1 MRKKLQI
8 LFVVFC
14 FICCNLSVVAGD
26 FSSEMDRVMGHF
38 TKLKM
43 FSGVVL
49 VAQEGKVLYA
59 KAFGEANKDFSI
71 PNTLHTRFELAS
83 ISKLFTGI
91 AVMQLVE
98 KGKIGLD
105 DPVQKH
111 LPDFPFGDKIT
122 ILHLLTH
129 TSGLPD
135 WNSHSR
141 FRLIWTQVKTI
152 DQMKSLVFD
161 QKLKHESPGEK
172 FIYNSSGFILL
183 GAILERVYG
192 KSFAAV
198 IKDTIL
204 DPLGMT
210 ETTIANPENIVENR
224 ATGYVKSSTDRFS
237 TNVYWL
243 LPYVASAGI
252 QSTAGDML
260 KLDQALYGDKLLSR
274 ETQEKMYKPFIGK
287 DWGILWR
294 LGEVHGNRIAW
305 HGGETTGVSAMFR
318 RYLEDKYTLIILS
331 NYHRAGRP
339 LTWVVEP
346 LLFGDEYEL
355 PKPTLREYLFRNM
368 TEKGIKNTL
377 RNFDNLLKKEE
388 YAVLSQDN
396 LNGFGY
402 ELMRE
407 ERMDMALGIFRLNC
421 RLFPEEANTYD
432 SLAEAFLKI
441 GDLESALMNYEKA
454 LELDPKLTSAEIGMR
469 RIKILLKK

>member
-1 MRKKLQI
+1 MRKNLPFLLVLI
-8 LFVVFC
+8 C
-14 FICCNLSVVAGD
+14 FIGCSLSVVAED
-26 FSSEMDRVMGHF
+26 FSSEMDRVMDHF
-38 TKLKM
+38 TKLEF
-43 FSGVVL
+43 FSGIVL
-49 VAQEGKVLYA
+49 VAQEGNVLYA
-59 KAFGEANKDFSI
+59 KAFGEANKDFHI
-71 PNTLHTRFELAS
+71 PNTLHTRFELGS

-98 KGKIGLD
+98 KGRIGLD

-135 WNSHSR
+135 WTSNRR
-141 FRLIWTQVKTI
+141 FRSIWNQVKTI

-172 FIYNSSGFILL
+172 FIYNSSGFILM
-183 GAILERVYG
+183 GAILERVHR

-204 DPLGMT
+204 DPLGMK
-210 ETTIANPENIVENR
+210 ETTIANPENVVENR
-224 ATGYVKSSTDRFS
+224 ATGYAKSSTGRFS

-260 KLDQALYGDKLLSR
+260 KLDQALYGDKLLSQ
-274 ETQEKMYKPFIGK
+274 ETQEKMYKSYIDK
-287 DWGILWR
+287 NWGILWR
-294 LGEVHGNRIAW
+294 LGEAYGNRIAW
-305 HGGETTGVSAMFR
+305 HGGETMGVSAMFR

-339 LTWVVEP
+339 LTRVVEP

-355 PKPTLREYLFRNM
+355 PKPTLGEYLFRKM
-368 TEKGIKNTL
+368 TEKGIKDTL
-377 RNFDNLLKKEE
+377 QNFDNLIKKEG
-388 YAVLSQDN
+388 YTVGSQDY

-402 ELMRE
+402 ELMDE
-407 ERMDMALGIFRLNC
+407 ERMDMALGIFKLNC
-421 RLFPEEANTYD
+421 HLFPDEANTYD
-432 SLAEAFLKI
+432 SLAEACLET
-441 GDLESALMNYEKA
+441 GDLEMALVNYEKA
-454 LELDPKLTSAEIGMR
+454 LELNPKLFSAKIG
-469 RIKILLKK
+469 IKKVKILLKK

>member
-1 MRKKLQI
+1 MRKKLQF

-14 FICCNLSVVAGD
+14 FICCNLSAVARD
-26 FSSEMDRVMGHF
+26 FPSEMDRVMDHF
-38 TKLKM
+38 TKLEL

-59 KAFGEANKDFSI
+59 KAFGEANKDFHI

-91 AVMQLVE
+91 AVIQLVE

-135 WNSHSR
+135 WTSHPR
-141 FRLIWTQVKTI
+141 FRSIWTQVKTI

-172 FIYNSSGFILL
+172 FEYSSAGFILL
-183 GAILERVYG
+183 GAILERIYG

-210 ETTIANPENIVENR
+210 ETTIANPENVVENR
-224 ATGYVKSSTDRFS
+224 ATGYVKSSTGRFS

-260 KLDQALYGDKLLSR
+260 KLDQALYGDKLLSQ
-274 ETQEKMYKPFIGK
+274 ESQEKMYKPFIGK

-294 LGEVHGNRIAW
+294 LWEVHGNRIAW

-339 LTWVVEP
+339 LTSVVEP

-377 RNFDNLLKKEE
+377 RNFDNLIKKEG
-388 YAVLSQDN
+388 YTVDSQDN

-421 RLFPEEANTYD
+421 RLFPDEANTYD

-441 GDLESALMNYEKA
+441 GDLESALINYEKA
-454 LELDPKLTSAEIGMR
+454 LELDPKLDSAKIGIK
-469 RIKILLKK
+469 RINILLKK

>member
-1 MRKKLQI
+1 MRKKLLF

-14 FICCNLSVVAGD
+14 FIYCNPSSVARD
-26 FSSEMDRVMGHF
+26 FSSEMDRVMNHF
-38 TKLKM
+38 TKLEF

-59 KAFGEANKDFSI
+59 KAFGDANKDFHI
-71 PNTLHTRFELAS
+71 PNTLHTPFELGS

-98 KGKIGLD
+98 KGKIALD

-135 WNSHSR
+135 WSSHRRYRS
-141 FRLIWTQVKTI
+141 IWTQVKTI
-152 DQMKSLVFD
+152 DQMKSLVFG

-172 FIYNSSGFILL
+172 FIYNSSGFILM
-183 GAILERVYG
+183 GAILERIYG

-210 ETTIANPENIVENR
+210 ETTVANPENVVENR
-224 ATGYVKSSTDRFS
+224 ATGYVKSSTGRFS

-243 LPYVASAGI
+243 PPFVASAGI

-260 KLDQALYGDKLLSR
+260 KLDQALYGDKLLSQ
-274 ETQEKMYKPFIGK
+274 ETQEQMYKPFIDK
-287 DWGILWR
+287 NWGILWR
-294 LGEVHGNRIAW
+294 LGEAHGSRIAW

-355 PKPTLREYLFRNM
+355 PKPTLSEYLFRKM
-368 TEKGIKNTL
+368 TEKGIKETL
-377 RNFDNLLKKEE
+377 QDFDNLVKKEGYTVE
-388 YAVLSQDN
+388 SDN
-396 LNGFGY
+396 DLNGFGY
-402 ELMRE
+402 ELMGE
-407 ERMDMALGIFRLNC
+407 ERMDMALEIFKLNC
-421 RLFPEEANTYD
+421 RLFPDEANTYD

-441 GDLESALMNYEKA
+441 GNLEAALTNYEKA
-454 LELDPKLTSAEIGMR
+454 LELDPKLASAKIGISK
-469 RIKILLKK
+469 IKILLKK